1 VHDVVQG
8 GRFNGTRL
16 AFAWP
21 DLAVAAAC
29 LVGLA
34 MIALPRQWH
43 SAAGVR
49 RTEVAA
55 LAGSI
60 ASAAALGHSL
70 WLAAGAPGTLVL
82 PRGPVRIVNG
92 YPAESDLPRLLEPA
106 ETLAFV
112 QEGGRWSHRDAH
124 ACALR
129 YAPPASRGGTAAVAS
144 ETDGC

>member
-1 VHDVVQG
+1 MHDVIQG
-8 GRFNGTRL
+8 GRFPGKRL

-34 MIALPRQWH
+34 MIALPRDWH
-43 SAAGVR
+43 STTAVR
-49 RTEVAA
+49 RAEVAA
-55 LAGSI
+55 LAGSL

-70 WLAAGAPGTLVL
+70 WLADGAPATLEL
-82 PRGPVRIVNG
+82 PRGTVRIVNG

-112 QEGGRWSHRDAH
+112 QEGSRWAHRDAH
-124 ACALR
+124 DCAVR
-129 YAPPASRGGTAAVAS
+129 YAPPARRGGTAAVAS
-144 ETDGC
+144 ETEGC